1 MQSEQEDAG
10 VWPAYVA
17 AVAGLVQ
24 SLLFVSAIMAM
35 TLLQVGMLAGK
46 KVDET
51 LSRAITEQA
60 DSGGKGAGAPGGVDA
75 NTGRV
80 KGSTQPSASQGSG
93 TGGGGF
99 RPDAQAG
106 PRSPDVREGQLDLR
120 FAPDAL
126 QLDDA
131 AKERLRELLRRQ
143 LAMGM
148 RQWLAS
154 IETDVEDSLQRRAGY
169 LRLMAARNV
178 FVEVGI
184 EPHRLT
190 LRLIPAKNPVTP
202 QGAVLKIVPSRTE
215 PAPPAES
222 AGAAAASAQER

>member
-51 LSRAITEQA
+51 LSRAITEQPGHA
-60 DSGGKGAGAPGGVDA
+60 GQVSAGANASGG
-75 NTGRV
+75 TG
-80 KGSTQPSASQGSG
+80 QGS
-93 TGGGGF
+93 GGGGF
-99 RPDAQAG
+99 RKDAVSAQ
-106 PRSPDVREGQLDLR
+106 RSPEAREGQLDLR
-120 FAPDAL
+120 FAPDTL
-126 QLDDA
+126 QLDEA

-143 LAMGM
+143 IAMGM
-148 RQWLAS
+148 RQWLAY
-154 IETDVEDSLQRRAGY
+154 IETDVDDSLQRRAGY

-178 FVEVGI
+178 FVEMEI

-190 LRLIPAKNPVTP
+190 LRLMPTKAASAQPGT
-202 QGAVLKIVPSRTE
+202 LLRIVPSRQE
-215 PAPPAES
+215 PAAPAAATPAAPVAPGAPAATTPAE
-222 AGAAAASAQER
+222 ER